1 MKKLLLKII
10 LFYIFIL
17 SSCYPSY
24 VVSSGDVLDKG
35 KTSLNINAF
44 APIINPGFALR
55 YGIGNNNEF
64 HIQSSILSNEIGF
77 RHSINKTNSS
87 TKSSL
92 GLTLGR
98 GNFTYG
104 SGEFV
109 DEPSL
114 WDPSDTTSQEVLNTA
129 NYTLIRAPFIFSWS
143 EKEDKLIMFGHI
155 APTLAIK
162 DYNTELG
169 LSFSLGANVKIK
181 NNFGLCISPFLHLPL
196 GGYGN
201 ENFFGLKRVNPL
213 FLYNFGIMFGFQ
225 IGQF

>member
-1 MKKLLLKII
+1 MKKLLFKIL

-35 KTSLNINAF
+35 KASLNINAF

-55 YGIGNNNEF
+55 YGVGNNNEL

-92 GLTLGR
+92 GFTLGR

-196 GGYGN
+196 GGYRD
-201 ENFFGLKRVNPL
+201 EFFFGLKRVNPL
-213 FLYNFGIMFGFQ
+213 FLYNFGIMLGVQ

>member
-1 MKKLLLKII
+1 MKNLFLKIL

-35 KTSLNINAF
+35 KASLNINAF
-44 APIINPGFALR
+44 APLINPGFALR
-55 YGIGNNNEF
+55 YGIGNNNEL

-92 GLTLGR
+92 GLRLGR

-109 DEPSL
+109 DEPSF

-129 NYTLIRAPFIFSWS
+129 HYTLIRAPFIFSWS

-196 GGYGN
+196 GGYRD
-201 ENFFGLKRVNPL
+201 EFFFGLKRVNPL
-213 FLYNFGIMFGFQ
+213 FLYNFGIMLGVQ